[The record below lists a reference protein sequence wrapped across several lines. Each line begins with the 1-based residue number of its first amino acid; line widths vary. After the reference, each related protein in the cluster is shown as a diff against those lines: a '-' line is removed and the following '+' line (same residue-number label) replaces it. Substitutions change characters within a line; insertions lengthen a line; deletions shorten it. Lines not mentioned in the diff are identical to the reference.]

1 MKSQRPDVPRI
12 DQEGPSELGNL
23 VRSARDRGPSDA
35 ALARMTSRLA
45 ANGVLGGAS
54 EHAASAGKFGLWN
67 RFAVYKF
74 GAIALVALGGAVT
87 WQTITYLP
95 TTESTAPVVEVA
107 APSAPSVASSPARA
121 AVSAPSAVA
130 EIPTISVESLP
141 SSANVPSVAAPRAV
155 RSAPSASTPSQ
166 APIQAPVR
174 ELEFAIVQRA
184 QAALA
189 SDPARALSIADEH
202 ARTYPAGELVQ
213 EREVVAVEALAH
225 LGRSGEAKSRAKA
238 LLKRFPRTP
247 YVPRLERALGEA
259 LTNGEP

>member
-12 DQEGPSELGNL
+12 DQEGSSELGNL

-45 ANGVLGGAS
+45 ANGVLGGT
-54 EHAASAGKFGLWN
+54 EPAASAGKHGFWN

-74 GAIALVALGGAVT
+74 GALALVALGGAMT
-87 WQTITYLP
+87 WQTINYLP
-95 TTESTAPVVEVA
+95 TAESTAPLLEAA
-107 APSAPSVASSPARA
+107 APVAPTVEPSPSHA
-121 AVSAPSAVA
+121 AEPALPSVA
-130 EIPTISVESLP
+130 EIPTIAVESLP
-141 SSANVPSVAAPRAV
+141 SSASPPSVAVPRAA
-155 RSAPSASTPSQ
+155 RSAPASTQ
-166 APIQAPVR
+166 APSQAPVR

-189 SDPARALSIADEH
+189 TDAARALSIADEH
-202 ARTYPAGELVQ
+202 ARAYPSGELVQ
-213 EREVVAVEALAH
+213 EREVVAVEALAR
-225 LGRSGEAKSRAKA
+225 LGRSGEAKSRATA

-259 LTNGEP
+259 LTNER